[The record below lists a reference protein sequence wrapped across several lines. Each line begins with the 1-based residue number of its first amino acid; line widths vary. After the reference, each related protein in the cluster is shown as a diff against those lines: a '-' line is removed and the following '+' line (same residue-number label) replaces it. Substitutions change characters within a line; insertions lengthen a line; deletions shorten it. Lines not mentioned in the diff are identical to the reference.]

1 MKVTTTMSKEEFN
14 KWLKCLRRSETNTR
28 QMPRVKPSL
37 IQQPTP
43 TTMQQVMVS
52 WTIEDWRRAK

>member
-14 KWLKCLRRSETNTR
+14 KWLKCLRRGETNTR

-37 IQQPTP
+37 IHQPTQP
-43 TTMQQVMVS
+43 PCNKL
-52 WTIEDWRRAK
+52 W

>member
-14 KWLKCLRRSETNTR
+14 KWLKCLRRGETNTR

-37 IQQPTP
+37 IHQPTL